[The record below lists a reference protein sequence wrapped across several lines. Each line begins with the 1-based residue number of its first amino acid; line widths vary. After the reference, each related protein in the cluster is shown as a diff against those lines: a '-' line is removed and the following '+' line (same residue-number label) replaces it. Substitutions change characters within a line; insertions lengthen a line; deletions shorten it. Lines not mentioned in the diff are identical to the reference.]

1 MPDAAATGQRFTGAE
16 RRSAPAGAARRGRPA
31 RQPKMADMDEESLA
45 GIANRLYAAPLDGF
59 IAARTAAAK
68 EASGQ
73 DKELGAAVRGLAKPS
88 VGAWAVNML
97 AVHDPDVLD
106 ELAGLGLRMR
116 TAQASLDAKALRDLA
131 RERRTMLASAVEAA
145 RTVVE
150 RQGRAL
156 SDTIAGDVEETL
168 RALTADE
175 GAAAAV
181 RSGRLLKTLSAD
193 GVSAA
198 DLDGAVAVPSALPA
212 DASPA
217 PPPDVDKAAPA
228 RTARTTAERASGP
241 RATKPR
247 LEAVRQTP
255 RTASRPAVEK
265 AKAALAAAEAE
276 EADSARR
283 SQEVQELAQQAAGT
297 IASLREEIEGL
308 RARLKA
314 AETGLDQAKKQLAGT
329 SAEAKQAQ
337 READKAARAALLA
350 RERVL
355 RLENP

>member
-1 MPDAAATGQRFTGAE
+1 
-16 RRSAPAGAARRGRPA
+16 
-31 RQPKMADMDEESLA
+31 MADMDEESLA

-198 DLDGAVAVPSALPA
+198 DLDGAVAVPGALPA
-212 DASPA
+212 AASPA

-228 RTARTTAERASGP
+228 RTTAERASGP
-241 RATKPR
+241 RPTKPR

-265 AKAALAAAEAE
+265 AKVALAAAEEE

-283 SQEVQELAQQAAGT
+283 SEELQELAQQAAGT
-297 IASLREEIEGL
+297 IASLQEEIKGL
-308 RARLKA
+308 RARLKT